1 MVDPKRKKYL
11 YLTLSGFGAI
21 SLSILFFFALYR
33 MQGIGEAFKSVAGIL
48 APFVYGGVVAYLL
61 RPVCNTY
68 ERFLNKHLPH
78 KLKRLASGT
87 AVFGSL
93 LTGVLLIY
101 ATIAMIIPQ
110 LYESIVALGK
120 TVPAGIERF
129 IAWLE
134 ATFGDN
140 EDMDMIL
147 AFFSTSY
154 DKISDTMKG
163 WVREI
168 SPQIATL
175 LTSVGSSVV
184 SIFQSLYNLVMGLIV
199 AVYVLFSRKRF
210 ARQST
215 LIVRSV
221 LSEKWAN
228 MLLDEVAL
236 VDRMFGGF
244 IDSKILDSLIIGI
257 LCYLGCWILGMPNI
271 LLVSVVVGVTNIIP
285 FFGPFIGGVPCTL
298 LIMVESPIKAL
309 WFVVFVFLLQ
319 QLDGNV
325 IGPAIMGNRIGI
337 SSFWVMFAIIFFGG
351 IWGLTGMIVGVPL
364 FAVIYDLVRK
374 LVKHGLEK
382 KGKIELWEKYAADYP
397 NENVPHSE
405 DSQKQWDWEA
415 ARQGAKRLL
424 AQALY
429 TLKVIW
435 SAIKICWAFV
445 CKCAGRVWGFTCSA
459 AAWLGGKWEKPKK
472 KKKKK

>member
-11 YLTLSGFGAI
+11 YLMLSGFGAI
-21 SLSILFFFALYR
+21 SLSILLFFALFR
-33 MQGIGEAFKSVAGIL
+33 MQGIGEVFRDIAGIL

-68 ERFLNKHLPH
+68 ERFLDKHLPH
-78 KLKRLASGT
+78 KLKRLASGI

-93 LTGVLLIY
+93 LTGLLLVY

-110 LYESIVALGK
+110 VYESIVALGK

-140 EDMDMIL
+140 EDMDMVL

-154 DKISDTMKG
+154 DKISDTVKG

-168 SPQIATL
+168 GPQVTTL
-175 LTSVGSSVV
+175 LGSVGSSVV
-184 SIFQSLYNLVMGLIV
+184 SIFQSLYNLAMGLIV

-228 MLLDEVAL
+228 MVLDEVAL
-236 VDRMFGGF
+236 IDRMFGGF
-244 IDSKILDSLIIGI
+244 IDAKILDSLIIGI
-257 LCYLGCWILGMPNI
+257 LCYLGCWILGMPN
-271 LLVSVVVGVTNIIP
+271 LLLISVVVGVTNIIP
-285 FFGPFIGGVPCTL
+285 FFGPVIGAVPCTL
-298 LIMVESPIKAL
+298 LIMVDSPIKAL
-309 WFVVFVFLLQ
+309 WFVIFVILLQ

-325 IGPAIMGNRIGI
+325 IGPAIMGNRIGL

-374 LVKHGLEK
+374 FVRHGLEK

-397 NENVPHSE
+397 NEDVPNSE

-415 ARQGAKRLL
+415 AREGAKRLW
-424 AQALY
+424 AQTRY
-429 TLKVIW
+429 SLKVVW
-435 SAIKICWAFV
+435 SAMKICGSFIR
-445 CKCAGRVWGFTCSA
+445 KCADRVWGAVRRA
-459 AAWLGGKWEKPKK
+459 AAWLGEKIKKGQGKK
-472 KKKKK
+472 KKK